1 MAESETAGRGEGD
14 AETRG
19 LEEGDGETGGL
30 EEGDAETGGLEEG
43 DGETGGRGDTG
54 KMLVSIT
61 PKQSPQAR
69 KIFLFTCVSE
79 FSEFE
84 SASLAYGRPCAQVE
98 Q

>member
-30 EEGDAETGGLEEG
+30 EEGDAETR
-43 DGETGGRGDTG
+43 GRGDTG

>member
-19 LEEGDGETGGL
+19 LEEGD
-30 EEGDAETGGLEEG
+30 AETR
-43 DGETGGRGDTG
+43 GRGDTG